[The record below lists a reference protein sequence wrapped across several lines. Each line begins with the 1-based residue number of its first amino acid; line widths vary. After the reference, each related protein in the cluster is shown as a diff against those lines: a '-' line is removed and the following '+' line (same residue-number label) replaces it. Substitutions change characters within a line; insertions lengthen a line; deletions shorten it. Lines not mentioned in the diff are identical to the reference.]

1 MTQYVASRK
10 IADDPQLHGGRLRSQ
25 AHAPGQWPTHIY
37 FDWWPVD
44 SELAALTSVLDYFS
58 NSQATQVR
66 PLFRSELSVK
76 QSLHVSLSP
85 NIMLETEQRDTALKL
100 VRSCMSQFKPFE
112 LTLGGTVVLLDNEQG
127 TRRFVAI
134 RVENG
139 AQMVCIIVM

>member
-1 MTQYVASRK
+1 
-10 IADDPQLHGGRLRSQ
+10 
-25 AHAPGQWPTHIY
+25 
-37 FDWWPVD
+37 
-44 SELAALTSVLDYFS
+44 
-58 NSQATQVR
+58 
-66 PLFRSELSVK
+66 
-76 QSLHVSLSP
+76 
-85 NIMLETEQRDTALKL
+85 MLETEQRDTALKL